1 MALVYG
7 ELRALAAQHLRRERP
22 DHSWQPTEL
31 VHEAYLRLVDG
42 KQVDWKGRGHFFGT
56 AARAMRQLLVDH
68 ARRKGAAKRGGG
80 EERVTLEVELVSGER
95 ADAELLDLNDALER
109 LTEMDERA
117 GRLVELRF
125 FAGLT
130 LDEAADALGV
140 SRRTAANDWS
150 LARLWL
156 SRELKPS

>member
-1 MALVYG
+1 MALVYD
-7 ELRALAAQHLRRERP
+7 ELRVLAAQHLHRERP

-42 KQVDWKGRGHFFGT
+42 KRVDWKGRRHFFGT

-68 ARRKGAAKRGGG
+68 ARRKGAAKRGGSR
-80 EERVTLEVELVSGER
+80 ERVTLEVELVSGEPS
-95 ADAELLDLNDALER
+95 DAGLLDLEEALER
-109 LTEMDERA
+109 LMEMDERA

-130 LDEAADALGV
+130 LDEAADTLGV

-156 SRELKPS
+156 SRELNPS